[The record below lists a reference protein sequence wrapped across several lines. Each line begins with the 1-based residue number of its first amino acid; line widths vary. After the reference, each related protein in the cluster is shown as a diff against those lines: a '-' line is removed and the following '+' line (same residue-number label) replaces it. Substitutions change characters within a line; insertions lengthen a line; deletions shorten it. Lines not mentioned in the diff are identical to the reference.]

1 MNLGIIV
8 IALFFIIIGVFAI
21 IYFLMEITEKKQPE
35 ENDEEP
41 VEWSDF

>member
-1 MNLGIIV
+1 MNLGIII

-21 IYFLMEITEKKQPE
+21 IYFLMEISEKKHPE
-35 ENDEEP
+35 DKDEEP